1 MDNRDEE
8 ENRTEAITPTDDKDN
23 ADWDD
28 ADPSDMSKVSTVP
41 QDDLSEANEMDFE
54 ESLRTDSETS
64 DELATPSV
72 RDSTSAPEKDF
83 LVDSGLAAA
92 ISPKHAGLELTTEDD
107 LDEDAEESE
116 SAWTDSESALAY
128 QDDDIDDE
136 DREDDDLEYDDEDDL
151 EDDED
156 LDEED
161 LDEDDLE
168 EEDDENDAD
177 SSDEHNSGF
186 DNGLTDRAVD
196 TPDDR
201 ATRSAWP
208 MLVGFV
214 AVMLIAVG
222 GWGLFEERAVLQARI
237 NELERS
243 QSQAQSTNS
252 VDTSVLSA
260 LETDNAAL
268 KLQLDGLY
276 RDYEL
281 AMAEITSLQEPRGM
295 TPTDAPE
302 EDERVSAVATKPE
315 VSTPTSDTELAL
327 DTDET
332 TGSWFVNIGAYSV
345 PQSAENIA
353 AQLADGGVDAVI
365 QKISTDDGKVLF
377 RVRVTGLSTREDAR
391 QVGNDLESRYG
402 INPVWVGRS
411 PSSP

>member
-64 DELATPSV
+64 DELATADIS
-72 RDSTSAPEKDF
+72 DSTSAPEKDF

-92 ISPKHAGLELTTEDD
+92 ISPKNAGLELTTEDD

-128 QDDDIDDE
+128 QDDDIDDD

-156 LDEED
+156 LDE
-161 LDEDDLE
+161 DDLE

-177 SSDEHNSGF
+177 STYEHNSRF

-222 GWGLFEERAVLQARI
+222 GWGLFEERAALQARI

-243 QSQAQSTNS
+243 QLQAQSTTS

-268 KLQLDGLY
+268 TLQLDGLY

-281 AMAEITSLQEPRGM
+281 AMAEITSLQESREM
-295 TPTDAPE
+295 TTTDAPE

-315 VSTPTSDTELAL
+315 VSSPTSDTELTL
-327 DTDET
+327 DTDGA

-353 AQLADGGVDAVI
+353 AQLADGGVDAVV
-365 QKISTDDGKVLF
+365 QEISTDDGKVLF
-377 RVRVTGLSTREDAR
+377 RVRVPGLSTKEDAR

-402 INPVWVGRS
+402 INPVWVGQS

>member
-8 ENRTEAITPTDDKDN
+8 ENRSEAITLTDDKDN

-41 QDDLSEANEMDFE
+41 QDDLSKANELGFE

-156 LDEED
+156 LDE
-161 LDEDDLE
+161 DDLE

-222 GWGLFEERAVLQARI
+222 GWGLFEERAALQTRI

>member
-41 QDDLSEANEMDFE
+41 QDDLSKANELGFE

-156 LDEED
+156 LDE
-161 LDEDDLE
+161 DDLE

-222 GWGLFEERAVLQARI
+222 GWGLFEERAALQTRI

-281 AMAEITSLQEPRGM
+281 AMAEITSLQEAREM

-353 AQLADGGVDAVI
+353 AQLAGGGVDAVI

>member
-8 ENRTEAITPTDDKDN
+8 EKRTEAITPTDN
-23 ADWDD
+23 RENTDWDD
-28 ADPSDMSKVSTVP
+28 ADPSDMSKVSTAP
-41 QDDLSEANEMDFE
+41 QDDLSEANEMDLE
-54 ESLRTDSETS
+54 ESLPTDSETS
-64 DELATPSV
+64 DERATPGV
-72 RDSTSAPEKDF
+72 NDSTSAPEKDF

-92 ISPKHAGLELTTEDD
+92 ISPKHAESELTTEDD

-156 LDEED
+156 LDE
-161 LDEDDLE
+161 DDLE
-168 EEDDENDAD
+168 EDDDENDAD
-177 SSDEHNSGF
+177 GTDEHNSGF

-196 TPDDR
+196 SPDAR

-222 GWGLFEERAVLQARI
+222 GWGLFEERAALQTRI

-243 QSQAQSTNS
+243 QSQAQSTTS

-281 AMAEITSLQEPRGM
+281 AVAEITSLQEAREM
-295 TPTDAPE
+295 TTTDAPE

-315 VSTPTSDTELAL
+315 VSTPTSDTELTL
-327 DTDET
+327 DTDGV
-332 TGSWFVNIGAYSV
+332 TGDWFVNVGAYSV

-353 AQLADGGVDAVI
+353 AQLADGGVDAVV
-365 QKISTDDGKVLF
+365 QEISTDDGKVLF

-402 INPVWVGRS
+402 INPVWVGQS

>member
-8 ENRTEAITPTDDKDN
+8 ENRSEAITLTDDKDN

-28 ADPSDMSKVSTVP
+28 ADPSDMSQVSTVP
-41 QDDLSEANEMDFE
+41 QDDLSKANELGFE

-92 ISPKHAGLELTTEDD
+92 ISPKNAGLELTTEDD

-151 EDDED
+151 EDD
-156 LDEED
+156 ED

-222 GWGLFEERAVLQARI
+222 GWGLFEERAALQTRI

-281 AMAEITSLQEPRGM
+281 AMAEITSLQEAREM

>member
-28 ADPSDMSKVSTVP
+28 ADPSDMSKVPTVP

-156 LDEED
+156 LDE
-161 LDEDDLE
+161 DDLE

-222 GWGLFEERAVLQARI
+222 GWGLFEERAALQTRI

-243 QSQAQSTNS
+243 QSQAQSINS

-281 AMAEITSLQEPRGM
+281 AVAEITSLQEARGM